1 MVGLV
6 VMEVQEALVRE
17 KEELVMGQVM
27 EQDLEAQEDLDLDLG
42 LADLG

>member
-1 MVGLV
+1 
-6 VMEVQEALVRE
+6 MEVQEALVQER
-17 KEELVMGQVM
+17 EELVVGQVM